1 MKIYNKSVEGASHKE
16 SGNPCQDYSISQ
28 SFDKGSIVV
37 VSDGHGS
44 KTYVRSDVGSKLAC
58 KIAVEETTR
67 FIFDN
72 YEVLKK
78 KGVTP
83 LAYTPDGG
91 SAPDT
96 LFTSLFTN
104 IHNRWYDAIK
114 EDSLNKT
121 FTDEEK
127 SKLGNADIKK
137 AYGCTLIVA
146 VKTTDFTFAY
156 QIGDGRLF
164 AVAPYNIRKWE
175 QPVPWDSLCEDNVT
189 TSLCNVHPIERFRY
203 YLNSGNNQPF
213 ALFVCSDGIED
224 CFDGEHNSMFTSE
237 KLQVEYSEI
246 LCRFLSDDN
255 FDKFCEDFLIKESIH
270 GSKDDMSIAFII
282 DDIYNIQERW
292 IELNRL
298 YRGAFIIKSRYDYY
312 KKNIEDCKRR
322 LTVIDKNIEQLNGA
336 ISDLDHKIL
345 IEEKSLD
352 QLKSEKLELESRPN
366 ICDGFSELIG
376 NLLDSIR
383 IWCDQYNRNADKLT
397 DKFHDSL
404 KDKLISA
411 INTVKCKIEEIKV
424 QIPDKISELQD
435 KIELVEKSQG
445 QLCTKKEEYETDRKR
460 HNKKR
465 VEISDE
471 INKNDVLRTD
481 AKTEFDQYQIQ
492 NKERLSLL
500 KETIRKSVEVEDATS
515 SDNQYEEFDF
525 IGRSWN
531 IAKSPDEYIQI
542 NVYNNNVQLALTD
555 LHGTNN
561 HSISLESFKNLYAKI
576 TKLYSADICP
586 FEPIDKYVTIITTD
600 ERGEMETIELG
611 YDSATM
617 IWDTCMELI
626 KKQR

>member
-44 KTYVRSDVGSKLAC
+44 KTYVRSDVGSKLVC

-67 FIFDN
+67 FILDN
-72 YEVLKK
+72 YEILKE
-78 KGVTP
+78 KGVNP
-83 LAYTPDGG
+83 VAYTPDGG
-91 SAPDT
+91 SAQDT
-96 LFTSLFTN
+96 LFTSLFIN

-114 EDSLNKT
+114 EDLQNKT

-189 TSLCNVHPIERFRY
+189 TSLCNAHPIERFRY
-203 YLNSGNNQPF
+203 YLNSGKDQPF

-237 KLQVEYSEI
+237 KLQVEYSEL

-255 FDKFCEDFLIKESIH
+255 FDTFCADFLVNESIH

-282 DDIYNIQERW
+282 DDIYNIQEQW

-312 KKNIEDCKRR
+312 KKIIEDYKRR
-322 LTVIDKNIEQLNGA
+322 LTILDKNIEQLNSV
-336 ISDLDHKIL
+336 ITDLHHKIL
-345 IEEKSLD
+345 TEKELLD
-352 QLKSEKLELESRPN
+352 QLKTEKSELEKRPN

-376 NLLDSIR
+376 NLLESIR
-383 IWCDQYNRNADKLT
+383 IWCDQYSRNADKLT
-397 DKFHDSL
+397 YKFHDNL
-404 KDKLISA
+404 KDKLVSA
-411 INTVKCKIEEIKV
+411 INTVKCKIDEIKA
-424 QIPDKISELQD
+424 QIPDGISELRD
-435 KIELVEKSQG
+435 RIDRMENSLG
-445 QLCTKKEEYETDRKR
+445 QLCTKKEGYEADRER
-460 HNKKR
+460 HNKKKN
-465 VEISDE
+465 EICDE
-471 INKNDVLRTD
+471 INKNDALIINV
-481 AKTEFDQYQIQ
+481 KTEFDQYQKQ

-500 KETIRKSVEVEDATS
+500 KETIRRSVEGEDTTL
-515 SDNQYEEFDF
+515 SDNQYEGIGFV
-525 IGRSWN
+525 GRSWN

-555 LHGTNN
+555 LYGTNN
-561 HSISLESFKNLYAKI
+561 YSISLESFK
-576 TKLYSADICP
+576 KLYTKIDELYNANICS

-600 ERGEMETIELG
+600 ERGEMVTIELG
-611 YDSATM
+611 YDSSTM
-617 IWDTCMELI
+617 IWDICMELI
-626 KKQR
+626 KKQQ